1 MANYNDLHFK
11 HFAKSLE
18 GAIEKYG
25 DLEEI
30 TLVERQ
36 KKQVEKLVS
45 KEKKFRKALIKHPW
59 GPGVYRSFIYMIT
72 KERKN
77 ILAARP
83 YFRERQDI
91 FTSKISKALK
101 SEKESSLY
109 RFHFNYQFVRFA
121 LDLRKWPKGGKIVAL
136 GNEIEQI
143 RTELVEMNMPLAISR
158 ARIFW
163 SKTPKSH
170 LSYMDLV
177 QISAEGLMSAIDKF
191 VLPYS
196 KVFRAVA
203 IGRIIGELIEN
214 YSETLVHFYPQDKRK
229 IYRAN
234 KRMSRH
240 GIGDNID
247 FEKLADEINE
257 GVEKAQLTDADEISG
272 LVAAASH
279 VSTDSHPPTEGNDHT
294 PSEME
299 VDRYAADESVQP
311 DVQYEML
318 EASAVLRAHLG
329 VLTPFEVK
337 FLRMRGFSFPTL

>member
-1 MANYNDLHFK
+1 MSNSEHFRS
-11 HFAKSLE
+11 FAKSLE
-18 GAIEKYG
+18 TIIDEYG
-25 DLEEI
+25 GVEEI
-30 TLVERQ
+30 TIVKRQ
-36 KKQVEKLVS
+36 KKQVEKLV
-45 KEKKFRKALIKHPW
+45 KLETKFRRTLVRHRW
-59 GPGVYRSFIYMIT
+59 GPGVYKSFIDFIIR
-72 KERKN
+72 ERKN

-91 FTSKISKALK
+91 FTSSIAKCLKNEKHKA
-101 SEKESSLY
+101 LY

-121 LDLRKWPKGGKIVAL
+121 LESRKWANGSELVKLGKD
-136 GNEIEQI
+136 IEQI

-177 QISAEGLMSAIDKF
+177 QISSEGLMSAIDKF

-234 KRMSRH
+234 KRMNKHADGVDYDR
-240 GIGDNID
+240 
-247 FEKLADEINE
+247 LADEINE
-257 GVEKAQLTDADEISG
+257 GIERAQMTDASEISG

-279 VSTDSHPPTEGNDHT
+279 VSTDSHAPTEENTVTDAL
-294 PSEME
+294 
-299 VDRYAADESVQP
+299 DRFAADPSVQP
-311 DVQYEML
+311 DVTYEET
-318 EASAVLRAHLG
+318 EASHALYDAMH
-329 VLTPFEVK
+329 VLTPFERKV
-337 FLRMRGFSFPTL
+337 LRLKGIGINAIGE